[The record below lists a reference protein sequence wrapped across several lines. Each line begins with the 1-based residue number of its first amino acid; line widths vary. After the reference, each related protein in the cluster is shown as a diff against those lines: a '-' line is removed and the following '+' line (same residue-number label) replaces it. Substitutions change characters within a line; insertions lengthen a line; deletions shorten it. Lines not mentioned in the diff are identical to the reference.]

1 MMLICGTIPKKDFPL
16 TLGEARLD
24 GEYLFIN
31 NHTVP
36 CFQGTTALAA
46 AACTTLSY
54 LGNDPPQALL
64 VGDIGDGTGSRK
76 IYDLLA
82 KNLPD
87 LGADILLM
95 HYMLP
100 IMGLMRKVC
109 EAAMKC
115 KKKPIMMADASA
127 MYAAK
132 AAGLATRFDI
142 FTPDPSELAFLA
154 DHDATHPA
162 YMSRYLFEADINQA
176 PDLIATAYRNK
187 SAAKMLVVKG
197 STDYIATEGEIVATV
212 SQPDVPALEAIG
224 GTGDTISGM
233 TGAFIKGGLPWTK
246 AAIFAAKANR
256 MAGKYAGATP
266 ATKIKE
272 IIAVLPAVFKDCLD
286 EWQK

>member
-16 TLGEARLD
+16 TLSEAKLN

-31 NHTVP
+31 NHSIP

-54 LGNDPPQALL
+54 LGHDPPQALL
-64 VGDIGDGTGSRK
+64 VGDIGDGAGSRK
-76 IYDLLA
+76 IYDFLI

-87 LGADILLM
+87 LNADILLM

-109 EAAMKC
+109 ETARTCPRKTV
-115 KKKPIMMADASA
+115 MMADASA

-132 AAGLATRFDI
+132 AAGLAAQFDI

-154 DHDATHPA
+154 DPDATHPA

-176 PDLIATAYRNK
+176 PDLIAASYRNQ
-187 SAAKMLVVKG
+187 SAAKMLVIKG
-197 STDYIATEGEIVATV
+197 STDYIVMEGNIVATV
-212 SQPDVPALEAIG
+212 CEPNVPALEAIG

-233 TGAFIKGGLPWTK
+233 IGALIKGGLPWTK

-256 MAGKYAGATP
+256 MAGKYINATP

-272 IIAVLPAVFKDCLD
+272 IIAALPAVFKDCLD
-286 EWQK
+286 E

>member
-1 MMLICGTIPKKDFPL
+1 MMLICGTIPKKDFLL
-16 TLGEARLD
+16 TLGEARQD

-31 NHTVP
+31 NQSIP
-36 CFQGTTALAA
+36 CFQGTTALTA

-54 LGNDPPQALL
+54 LGHAPPQALL
-64 VGDIGDGTGSRK
+64 AGDIGDGAGSRK
-76 IYDLLA
+76 IYDFLT

-87 LGADILLM
+87 LNADILLM

-109 EAAMKC
+109 GAARKC
-115 KKKPIMMADASA
+115 PRKPVMMADASA

-132 AAGLATRFDI
+132 AAGLAAQFDI

-154 DHDATHPA
+154 DPDATHPA

-176 PDLIATAYRNK
+176 PELIAASYRNQ
-187 SAAKMLVVKG
+187 SAAKMLVIKG
-197 STDYIATEGEIVATV
+197 STDYIVMEGKIVATV
-212 SQPDVPALEAIG
+212 SQPNVPALEAIG

-233 TGAFIKGGLPWTK
+233 IGAFIKGGLPWTK

-286 EWQK
+286 E